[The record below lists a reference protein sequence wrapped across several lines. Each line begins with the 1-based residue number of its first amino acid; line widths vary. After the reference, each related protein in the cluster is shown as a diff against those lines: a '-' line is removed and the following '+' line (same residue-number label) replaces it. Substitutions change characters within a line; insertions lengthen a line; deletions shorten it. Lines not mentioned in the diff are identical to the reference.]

1 MNRSFEGFVLLAAL
15 LTFVPQAL
23 PEDRSGNH
31 DELPPRI
38 NVLVHN
44 YAQVS
49 SEILAQAEV
58 EAAEIL
64 GKAGIE
70 IAWTNCD
77 PTQKDL
83 GDAAECNQFLG
94 PTNLAVRI
102 LPYFGVI
109 PGTDKKTM
117 GFALGNLA
125 SVSVRRVSEEAA
137 EFGVQPY
144 EVLGPAIAHELGH
157 ILLGQKGHSPTGIMR
172 AHWRREDYER
182 APRGAFNFTAEQ
194 AEQMRAKMNLS
205 INVYVFNYA
214 ELLPKTLQP
223 AEFVAATIFREAGI
237 EIKWRDC
244 TPALMDIDHDANCTQ
259 KASPTNLVLKIL
271 PDIAVTPGFTH
282 DTTMGFAIGDFA
294 SVSFRQARKEAA
306 LMGST
311 ADEILGLS
319 AAHEIGHLLSQSHS
333 DRGIMRPSWN
343 REDFGVSP
351 QGAFKFTPDQAN
363 QMRAE
368 VATRGREQAEGDV
381 MAKTAPK

>member
-1 MNRSFEGFVLLAAL
+1 VR
-15 LTFVPQAL
+15 
-23 PEDRSGNH
+23 
-31 DELPPRI
+31 
-38 NVLVHN
+38 VHN

-49 SEILAQAEV
+49 TEILAQAEV
-58 EAAEIL
+58 EAAGIL

-70 IAWTNCD
+70 IAWSNCD

-102 LPYFGVI
+102 LPYLGAL

-125 SVSVRRVSEEAA
+125 SVSIRRVSEEAA

-157 ILLGQKGHSPTGIMR
+157 VLLGQRGHSPSGIMR

-194 AEQMRAKMNLS
+194 AELMLARMNRSLTVS
-205 INVYVFNYA
+205 VFNYA
-214 ELLPKTLQP
+214 ESSPRILQR
-223 AEFVAATIFREAGI
+223 AETVAAHILREAGVEAI
-237 EIKWRDC
+237 WRNCDPNL
-244 TPALMDIDHDANCTQ
+244 TDIDHDVNCTQ

-282 DTTMGFAIGDFA
+282 DTTMGFAIGNFA

-306 LMGST
+306 LMGTT

-319 AAHEIGHLLSQSHS
+319 AAHELGHLMSQGHS

-343 REDFGVSP
+343 REDFGVSQ
-351 QGAFKFTPDQAN
+351 QGAFKFTPEQAN
-363 QMRAE
+363 RMRAE
-368 VATRGREQAEGDV
+368 VAKRGQEQAASDV
-381 MAKTAPK
+381 VARTAPK

>member
-1 MNRSFEGFVLLAAL
+1 MNRSFKGFVLLAAL
-15 LTFVPQAL
+15 LTFAPQAL
-23 PEDRSGNH
+23 PQGRSENH
-31 DELPPRI
+31 DGLPPRI
-38 NVLVHN
+38 NVRVHN

-49 SEILAQAEV
+49 TEILTQAEV

-102 LPYFGVI
+102 LPYFGAL

-137 EFGVQPY
+137 EFGIQPY

-172 AHWRREDYER
+172 ARLRREDYER

-194 AEQMRAKMNLS
+194 AKQ
-205 INVYVFNYA
+205 I
-214 ELLPKTLQP
+214 
-223 AEFVAATIFREAGI
+223 
-237 EIKWRDC
+237 
-244 TPALMDIDHDANCTQ
+244 
-259 KASPTNLVLKIL
+259 
-271 PDIAVTPGFTH
+271 
-282 DTTMGFAIGDFA
+282 
-294 SVSFRQARKEAA
+294 
-306 LMGST
+306 
-311 ADEILGLS
+311 
-319 AAHEIGHLLSQSHS
+319 
-333 DRGIMRPSWN
+333 
-343 REDFGVSP
+343 
-351 QGAFKFTPDQAN
+351 
-363 QMRAE
+363 RAE
-368 VATRGREQAEGDV
+368 VSTRNRRQQADAIPG
-381 MAKTAPK
+381 TAARN

>member
-1 MNRSFEGFVLLAAL
+1 MKRSFQGFVLLAAL

-31 DELPPRI
+31 DGLPPRI
-38 NVLVHN
+38 NVRVHN

-102 LPYFGVI
+102 LPYFGAI
-109 PGTDKKTM
+109 PGIDKKTM

-125 SVSVRRVSEEAA
+125 SVSVRRVREEAA